1 MGSPIDIRDVLGS
14 SAELR
19 EARMRPVRIAVLI
32 DAHAPEELV
41 SAVRES
47 VRPQSSNAFI
57 RVEPVLTGAVEVAH
71 DADAVIAVAGAGR
84 EIEESVRISRLSGV
98 PTVVLG
104 LGESAQLLSDRLG
117 HPLSDT
123 RVARSAGQLL
133 DDLGAWLADKLESKR
148 IALAAGFGFVRH
160 AVAEESVK
168 ATAFQNAALGAAVFL
183 PGADM
188 PIMTAN
194 QIKMVLQ
201 IAAAYG
207 EPLGMERVKE
217 LAAVLGG
224 AFLFRGIAR
233 QVVGIVPGVGWALK
247 GAIGYTGT
255 LAMGYA
261 AIRYFEAGGD
271 PRDLAK
277 ELSAAARRHG
287 RTHREGAL

>member
-19 EARMRPVRIAVLI
+19 EARTRPVKIAVLI

-41 SAVRES
+41 AAVRES
-47 VRPQSSNAFI
+47 VRPQSSNAYI
-57 RVEPVLTGAVEVAH
+57 RVEPVITGAVEIGA
-71 DADAVIAVAGAGR
+71 DADAVIAVAGDGR
-84 EIEESVRISRLSGV
+84 ELEESVRISRLSGV
-98 PTVVLG
+98 PTIVLG
-104 LGESAQLLSDRLG
+104 LGDSAAPIADRLG
-117 HPLSDT
+117 HPLADT
-123 RVARSAGQLL
+123 RVSRSTGQLM
-133 DDLGAWLADKLESKR
+133 DELGVWLAGKLEPKR
-148 IALAAGFGFVRH
+148 IALAAGFGFVRR

-194 QIKMVLQ
+194 QVKMVLQ

-207 EPLGMERVKE
+207 EPLGAERIKE
-217 LAAVLGG
+217 LVAVLGG

-233 QVVGIVPGVGWALK
+233 QVVGFVPGVGWALK

-277 ELSAAARRHG
+277 ELRGAAG
-287 RTHREGAL
+287 RLRAGHREGAL